1 MTQLGHLYNLFIEQD
16 FSVDFVI
23 VLMNVFKTDKPWCL
37 SLIDQD
43 DVCHITICT
52 ITEPF
57 AFDNFYIAAFTSV
70 YKKHLFVV
78 CI

>member
-52 ITEPF
+52 IT
-57 AFDNFYIAAFTSV
+57 
-70 YKKHLFVV
+70 
-78 CI
+78 